1 MLAEAPR
8 KAKVIQLTTIP
19 MTRPPCGTPRRQR
32 KGLGSGFE
40 RDFTENTRLIG
51 GAYRNSHY
59 RTSVYTGA

>member
-1 MLAEAPR
+1 MLTGWCTVASYHRNREAL
-8 KAKVIQLTTIP
+8 V
-19 MTRPPCGTPRRQR
+19 QR

-59 RTSVYTGA
+59 RTSVCAGA